1 MNKTLT
7 KLSLDIILTVLFIV
21 LIYPRET
28 GFTFHEIAGLA
39 SGALVIFHLIL
50 NWPWVKNI
58 TGNLFNPKV
67 KGKTK
72 LFYLLNTLSLV
83 TLIGIMITGIQIS
96 TVLFPGTGTV
106 SHFTFWLHK
115 WLSYACL
122 GFLGLHLTL
131 HWSFFV
137 QTVPRMFKSP
147 RRPAPGKVAL
157 NLAALGL
164 SLGLMFMQFGFTP
177 TDRVVSSAT
186 LPATVYSNDAVSE
199 NRSSSDAD
207 SLPAASVGSSP
218 RGNGNKQSSAVAAIV
233 PSAPSSIS
241 SSSTNISSSASLSTG
256 TTSGSAAN
264 QITLTQYLS
273 NLYCTGC
280 SKHCSLLSPQCSIGV
295 SQAAAAE
302 QKYIAIYSPAALN

>member
-39 SGALVIFHLIL
+39 SGALIIFHLIL

-83 TLIGIMITGIQIS
+83 TLIGIIITGIQIS
-96 TVLFPGTGTV
+96 TVLFPGAGTV
-106 SHFTFWLHK
+106 SHSIVWLHK

-122 GFLGLHLTL
+122 GFLGLHLAL
-131 HWSFFV
+131 HWGFFV

-147 RRPAPGKVAL
+147 RRPTPGKVAL
-157 NLAALGL
+157 NLGALGL
-164 SLGLMFMQFGFTP
+164 TLGLMFMQFGFTP
-177 TDRVVSSAT
+177 TDRVLSSVTPTAT
-186 LPATVYSNDAVSE
+186 IYSNDAVIE
-199 NRSSSDAD
+199 NRSSSVAD

-218 RGNGNKQSSAVAAIV
+218 RGNGNKQSSAVAASV

-241 SSSTNISSSASLSTG
+241 SSSTNISSSTSLSTG
-256 TTSGSAAN
+256 TTSGSTAN
-264 QITLTQYLS
+264 QITLSQYLS
-273 NLYCTGC
+273 NLYCNGC

-302 QKYIAIYSPAALN
+302 QQYIAIYGPAALN